1 MNKILS
7 IRKRVAALVV
17 AMLAVS
23 SAWAFD
29 FSAVSSSGHRLY
41 YTINITSDSNTLNTV
56 KVVAPTGGNYPSW
69 NGYTKPTGNVVVPQ
83 TVTYGQ
89 NTYTVVGLD
98 NRCFNECDGMR
109 AITLPAT
116 IDSIDE
122 YAFYGC
128 GLRSIVIPNSVKY
141 IGNCAFYY
149 CRFLNS
155 VTLPDS
161 LRCIEEGLFERCDSL
176 MSITIPP
183 LVDSIKTYAFNSSGL
198 TSIVVPPSVEYIGSY
213 AFANTRRLTSIQLP
227 TSIRYLSEG
236 VFSGSAYYNNS
247 ANWVDSTLYI
257 SNHLIIMNKV
267 VSGTFTLP
275 AGTIGIADNAIANAD
290 NIETIS
296 LPTSLKYIGNNAF
309 TDAYILYSVNF
320 PSGLERIGD
329 RAFSGCLALE
339 NVSFGSSLKHIGEY
353 AFNNCNLLTSVEIP
367 YSLQTIGSYAFETC
381 DNLDTVIWNAPN
393 VKKVSSYNTH
403 TFSDLFN
410 QCNNFKTLIIGDS
423 IKNISANM
431 FQNITSLC
439 NVVIGNNV
447 DSIGNYAFS
456 GCNRLASL
464 DMPLSVSYI
473 GEYSFQNADSLRYVE
488 IPLNVREVGARA
500 FNSCDSLHTVVWNAK
515 KAIMN
520 ASNSYGNNVFH
531 NCNAVKVFVIGDS
544 VKYMSDYAL
553 RYMHSLDTIIIRGEL
568 DSIDKYA
575 FNSINGLDYLSF
587 EKGMSSLIRIG
598 EGAFDDCNGFSVDSL
613 VFGNRL
619 VHIGNRAFQGCDSIR
634 YVYIPHTL
642 DTLGQ
647 DAFKNCD
654 SIHTVV
660 WNTNSNNAKLYNSY
674 GWENSLTFPHVRTF
688 VFGDSVRSVPYRAL
702 YNCCDNSDI
711 GDDSLYIGSLH
722 TVILGSNVDTIG
734 DEAFSGCYGLRNID
748 FGSVANLVA
757 IGNYAFYDCYS
768 LRSEELVDAITNS
781 VSIGENA
788 FRYCRLLN
796 IDTLRFSNNI
806 KYIGGGAFND
816 IDSLRYLEIPYSLDT
831 MGYGAFQ
838 NLDNLTTVVW
848 NSPNAMLSDTAN
860 YNYYSDNSVF
870 YGSKIKT
877 FIFGDSVRY
886 ISEKALY
893 NQDSLKTVVLGSNI
907 DSIGRYAFYGCDSL
921 KNITFGNSLNT
932 LVKVDEEAFY
942 ECRSM
947 EIDSLRFGNRL
958 KFIGR
963 DAFYECYSLR
973 YLEIPYS
980 LDTIGTG
987 AFRYCHGLNTVMW
1000 NSPNAML
1007 KYDNNNS
1014 VFYGSK
1020 IKTFI
1025 FGDSVRYIAKD
1036 ALCNHDSLQTVVLS
1050 NSLDS
1055 IGTGAFSGCV
1065 NLKNVTFGNSI
1076 NTLIKIGKQAFYY
1089 SKLNVDTLRFGSRL
1103 EYIGESAFQH
1113 CNGIKYVEI
1122 SSTIDTIGD
1131 YILRDCDS
1139 LQTVVWN
1146 NSRMMPYH
1154 AVWECGNI
1162 ETFVFGDSIT
1172 ALPQNTMEGGSSS
1185 YYRTN
1190 IRKMVFGSR
1199 LTSIASDAF
1208 RYIYNVDTIVC
1219 KANVPPT
1226 LGNANSLPGYST
1238 TIDVLMV
1245 PCESTPAYLANTSW
1259 TSHFADVVGDVHISG
1274 NADKLAV
1281 NNAAYGHVDYDCS
1294 TGQMTAVA
1302 NYGYHF
1308 VQWNDGNTQ
1317 NPRTASLAGDVLYTA
1332 IFAKNIY
1339 TISFSD
1345 TTRGVFAGAGQYEYL
1360 DTITISTTPRYG
1372 YTFVCWTDGDS
1383 NVTRQVVV
1391 RQNQAYSASFIPNI
1405 YTVNVVS
1412 NDTALGTVSGGGSFA
1427 YNTTQ
1432 TITGT
1437 PTAFEYCL
1445 LRWSDGNTDNP
1456 RTITILGDTTY
1467 YAVFGPK
1474 PTYTITVT
1482 SANPEWGTVTGSGSH
1497 LHGTDVT
1504 ITATANNGYH
1514 FTSWSDGNTQNPRT
1528 IRMVKDT
1535 VLAAS
1540 FAPDNYTVTVAVNSA
1555 CAGMGSVSGG
1565 GTYPYGTDIQMSA
1578 AANYGY
1584 RFSQWSDGNADNP
1597 RTYRVS
1603 RTTTFYASFV
1613 PEAFSVTLASA
1624 NESMGTVAGGGSYD
1638 YKSEA
1643 VIRANS
1649 KSGYFFSHWSDG
1661 NKDNPRVITV
1671 TGNATYTANFTDTY
1685 VGIEEADDL
1694 KNLTFYPNPTSGT
1707 ITFNSDD
1714 VQKVEVLDVMGRTVA
1729 VYEHSRTIDL
1739 SKLGRGMYTLRIT
1752 LPKGVTVRKVVKE

>member
-41 YTINITSDSNTLNTV
+41 YTITITSDSNTLNTV

-141 IGNCAFYY
+141 IGNHAFYY

-161 LRCIEEGLFERCDSL
+161 LRCIEEGLFDRCDSL
-176 MSITIPP
+176 TSITIPP
-183 LVDSIKTYAFNSSGL
+183 LVDSIKTYAFSSSGL
-198 TSIVVPPSVEYIGSY
+198 TSIVVPPSVEYIGSD
-213 AFANTRRLTSIQLP
+213 AFAYTRLTSIQLP
-227 TSIRYLSEG
+227 ASIIHLSEG

-247 ANWVDSTLYI
+247 ANWEDSTLYI
-257 SNHLIIMNKV
+257 SNHLIKMNKV
-267 VSGTFTLP
+267 VSGTFSLP

-290 NIETIS
+290 NIENIS
-296 LPTSLKYIGNNAF
+296 LPASLKYIGNNAF
-309 TDAYILYSVNF
+309 ADAYILSSVNL

-329 RAFSGCLALE
+329 RAFDGCLALE
-339 NVSFGSSLKHIGEY
+339 NISFGNSLKHIGQF
-353 AFNNCNLLTSVEIP
+353 AFNNCNLLTSVAIP
-367 YSLQTIGSYAFETC
+367 YSLQTIGNGAFETC

-393 VKKVSSYNTH
+393 VKRISSYNTY

-423 IKNISANM
+423 IRNISDNM
-431 FQNITSLC
+431 FYNITGLQ

-447 DSIGNYAFS
+447 DSIGNRAFS
-456 GCNRLASL
+456 GCNRLISV
-464 DMPLSVSYI
+464 DIPLSVTYI
-473 GEYSFQNADSLRYVE
+473 GGYSFQDCDSLRYVE
-488 IPLNVREVGARA
+488 IPLNVKEVGERA

-568 DSIDKYA
+568 DSIGKYA
-575 FNSINGLDYLSF
+575 FNSCNGLDYLSF

-634 YVYIPHTL
+634 YVYIPHTV
-642 DTLGQ
+642 DTLAQ
-647 DAFKNCD
+647 DAFENCD

-734 DEAFSGCYGLRNID
+734 DEAFRNCYSLRNIDLGSATNLTTIGNSAFYDCENLRNID
-748 FGSVANLVA
+748 FANATNLTT
-757 IGNYAFYDCYS
+757 IGDGAFSGCINLRYAD
-768 LRSEELVDAITNS
+768 LENATNLA
-781 VSIGENA
+781 SIGSGA
-788 FRYCRLLN
+788 FSNCNSLD
-796 IDTLRFSNNI
+796 IDSLRFSNALRF
-806 KYIGGGAFND
+806 IGGGAFNN
-816 IDSLRYLEIPYSLDT
+816 IDSLRYVEIPYLLDS
-831 MGYGAFQ
+831 MGNAFV
-838 NLDNLTTVVW
+838 NCDNLTTVIW
-848 NSPNAMLSDTAN
+848 NSCKAMLDYDAN
-860 YNYYSDNSVF
+860 T
-870 YGSKIKT
+870 YGD
-877 FIFGDSVRY
+877 G
-886 ISEKALY
+886 
-893 NQDSLKTVVLGSNI
+893 
-907 DSIGRYAFYGCDSL
+907 
-921 KNITFGNSLNT
+921 
-932 LVKVDEEAFY
+932 
-942 ECRSM
+942 
-947 EIDSLRFGNRL
+947 
-958 KFIGR
+958 
-963 DAFYECYSLR
+963 
-973 YLEIPYS
+973 
-980 LDTIGTG
+980 
-987 AFRYCHGLNTVMW
+987 
-1000 NSPNAML
+1000 
-1007 KYDNNNS
+1007 

-1025 FGDSVRYIAKD
+1025 FGDSVRYIATYAFRD
-1036 ALCNHDSLQTVVLS
+1036 NDSLRTVVLS
-1050 NSLDS
+1050 NNLDS
-1055 IGTGAFSGCV
+1055 IGYKAFYDCE
-1065 NLKNVTFGNSI
+1065 NLRNISFGNSL
-1076 NTLIKIGKQAFYY
+1076 NTLVKIDEQAFYEC
-1089 SKLNVDTLRFGSRL
+1089 SNLMIDTLRFGNRL
-1103 EYIGESAFQH
+1103 KYIGEYAFD
-1113 CNGIKYVEI
+1113 GTDVKYVEI
-1122 SSTIDTIGD
+1122 PYSLDTIGSD
-1131 YILRDCDS
+1131 AFTGCDS
-1139 LQTVVWN
+1139 LTTVIWN
-1146 NSRMMPYH
+1146 SSKAKPYN
-1154 AVWECGNI
+1154 VFNCCDNI

-1172 ALPQNTMEGGSSS
+1172 TISQNTMECYSLSWC
-1185 YYRTN
+1185 RTN

-1219 KANVPPT
+1219 KASVPPT

-1383 NVTRQVVV
+1383 NATRQVVV

-1432 TITGT
+1432 TIIGT

-1482 SANPEWGTVTGSGSH
+1482 SANPEWGTATGSGSH

-1540 FAPDNYTVTVAVNSA
+1540 FAPNNYTVTVAVNSA

-1565 GTYPYGTDIQMSA
+1565 GTYPYGTDINMSA

-1603 RTTTFYASFV
+1603 RTTTLYASFV
-1613 PEAFSVTLASA
+1613 PVSYNVTLASA

-1671 TGNATYTANFTDTY
+1671 TGDATYTANFTDTY

-1739 SKLGRGMYTLRIT
+1739 SKLSKGMYTLRIT

>member
-1 MNKILS
+1 MNKILV

-41 YTINITSDSNTLNTV
+41 YTITITSDSNTLNTV
-56 KVVAPTGGNYPSW
+56 KVVAPVYDRNYPSW

-89 NTYTVVGLD
+89 NTYTVIGLD
-98 NRCFNECDGMR
+98 NRCFNECDGMLT
-109 AITLPAT
+109 ITLPAT
-116 IDSIDE
+116 IDSIRE

-141 IGNCAFYY
+141 IGNHAFYN
-149 CRFLNS
+149 CRSLNS

-161 LRCIEEGLFERCDSL
+161 LRCIEESLFERCDSL
-176 MSITIPP
+176 TSITIPP
-183 LVDSIKTYAFNSSGL
+183 LVDSIKTYAFCYSGL
-198 TSIVVPPSVEYIGSY
+198 TSIVVPSSVKFIGGY
-213 AFANTRRLTSIQLP
+213 AFAYTQNLTSISLP
-227 TSIRYLSEG
+227 ASIRHLSES

-257 SNHLIIMNKV
+257 SNHLIKMNKV
-267 VSGTFTLP
+267 VSGTFSLP
-275 AGTIGIADNAIANAD
+275 AGTIGIADGAIANAD
-290 NIETIS
+290 NIENIS
-296 LPTSLKYIGNNAF
+296 LPASLKYIGNNAF
-309 TDAYILYSVNF
+309 ADAYILSSVSL

-329 RAFSGCLALE
+329 RAFDGCLALE
-339 NVSFGSSLKHIGEY
+339 NISFGNSLKHIGEY
-353 AFNNCNLLTSVEIP
+353 AFNNCNLLRTIEIP
-367 YSLQTIGSYAFETC
+367 YSLQTIGDGVFYTC

-393 VKKVSSYNTH
+393 VKKITSWSYNNTY
-403 TFSDLFN
+403 SNLFD

-423 IKNISANM
+423 VRNIYDDM
-431 FQNITSLC
+431 FYNITSLQ

-447 DSIGNYAFS
+447 DSIGNRAFS
-456 GCNRLASL
+456 GCNRLASV
-464 DMPLSVSYI
+464 DIPLSVTYI
-473 GEYSFQNADSLRYVE
+473 GGYSFQNADSLRNVE
-488 IPLNVREVGARA
+488 IPLNVKEVGAGA

-520 ASNSYGNNVFH
+520 ASNSYGNNVFQD
-531 NCNAVKVFVIGDS
+531 CNAVKLFVIGDS
-544 VKYMSDYAL
+544 VRYMSDYAL

-568 DSIDKYA
+568 DSVGKYA
-575 FNSINGLDYLSF
+575 FNSIYGLDYLSF

-613 VFGNRL
+613 MFGNKL
-619 VHIGNRAFQGCDSIR
+619 VHIGYRAFQGCDSIR
-634 YVYIPHTL
+634 YVYIPHTV

-702 YNCCDNSDI
+702 YNCCDNSYI

-722 TVILGSNVDTIG
+722 TVILGNNVDTIG
-734 DEAFSGCYGLRNID
+734 DEAFSGCCGLRNID
-748 FGSVANLVA
+748 FANAANLKA
-757 IGNYAFYDCYS
+757 IGYQSFYHCDSLKNINLGSATNLTTIGDGAFSNCLN
-768 LRSEELVDAITNS
+768 LRDVGLENATNLA
-781 VSIGENA
+781 SIGSAA
-788 FRYCRLLN
+788 FVNCNSL
-796 IDTLRFSNNI
+796 
-806 KYIGGGAFND
+806 D
-816 IDSLRYLEIPYSLDT
+816 IDSLIFSDAIRFIGGAAFQNVYSLRYVEIPYSVDT
-831 MGYGAFQ
+831 MGNYVFDGC
-838 NLDNLTTVVW
+838 DSIHTVVW
-848 NSPNAMLSDTAN
+848 NSPNSNMRN
-860 YNYYSDNSVF
+860 QFEDN
-870 YGSKIKT
+870 IKT
-877 FIFGDSVRY
+877 LIFGDSVKY
-886 ISEKALY
+886 IPNDAFEYSKI
-893 NQDSLKTVVLGSNI
+893 KTVVLSSNL
-907 DSIGRYAFYGCDSL
+907 DSIGYQAFYDCDSL
-921 KNITFGNSLNT
+921 RNVTFGNSLNT
-932 LVKVDEEAFY
+932 LVKIDEQAFY
-942 ECRSM
+942 GCYNLT
-947 EIDSLRFGNRL
+947 IDTLRFGDRL
-958 KFIGR
+958 KFIGGN
-963 DAFYECYSLR
+963 AFYGTDVKYV
-973 YLEIPYS
+973 EISYS
-980 LDTIGTG
+980 LDTIGTV
-987 AFRYCHGLNTVMW
+987 AFA
-1000 NSPNAML
+1000 S
-1007 KYDNNNS
+1007 
-1014 VFYGSK
+1014 
-1020 IKTFI
+1020 
-1025 FGDSVRYIAKD
+1025 
-1036 ALCNHDSLQTVVLS
+1036 
-1050 NSLDS
+1050 
-1055 IGTGAFSGCV
+1055 
-1065 NLKNVTFGNSI
+1065 
-1076 NTLIKIGKQAFYY
+1076 
-1089 SKLNVDTLRFGSRL
+1089 
-1103 EYIGESAFQH
+1103 
-1113 CNGIKYVEI
+1113 
-1122 SSTIDTIGD
+1122 
-1131 YILRDCDS
+1131 CDS
-1139 LQTVVWN
+1139 LTTVIWN
-1146 NSRMMPYH
+1146 SSEAKPYN
-1154 AVWECGNI
+1154 AFNGCDNI

-1172 ALPQNTMEGGSSS
+1172 TIPQNTMEGSSAS

-1199 LTSIASDAF
+1199 LTGIASDAF

-1219 KANVPPT
+1219 KASVPPT

-1294 TGQMTAVA
+1294 TGQMTAVP

-1383 NVTRQVVV
+1383 NATRQVVV

-1467 YAVFGPK
+1467 YAIFGPK

-1482 SANPEWGTVTGSGSH
+1482 SANPEWGTATGSGSH

-1504 ITATANNGYH
+1504 ISATANNGYH

-1540 FAPDNYTVTVAVNSA
+1540 FTPNNYTVTVAVNSA

-1584 RFSQWSDGNADNP
+1584 RFSQWSDGNTDNP

-1603 RTTTFYASFV
+1603 RTTTLYASFV
-1613 PEAFSVTLASA
+1613 PVSYNVTLASA
-1624 NESMGTVAGGGSYD
+1624 NESMGTVAGGGAYN
-1638 YKSEA
+1638 YRSEA
-1643 VIRANS
+1643 VLRANS
-1649 KSGYFFSHWSDG
+1649 KTGYFFSHWSDG

-1671 TGNATYTANFTDTY
+1671 TGDATYTANFTDTY

-1714 VQKVEVLDVMGRTVA
+1714 VQKVEVLDVMGRQVA
-1729 VYEHSRTIDL
+1729 VYEHSHTIDL
-1739 SKLGRGMYTLRIT
+1739 SKLSRGMYTLRIT
-1752 LPKGVTVRKVVKE
+1752 LPKGVTVRRVVKE